1 MPLQDEKDAVV
12 IEGED
17 DVAQYAALLEQQ
29 AQAQADMRAI
39 LTRPRYAL
47 PFLQPGRLVSVLT
60 QPDPP
65 ASGASGAEAE
75 SDAATDRVQGS
86 NTCFL
91 TQVPCTGVFS
101 VLYQNF
107 P

>member
-1 MPLQDEKDAVV
+1 MPPQEERDAVV
-12 IEGED
+12 IEGEE

-39 LTRPRYAL
+39 LTRPRFAL

-65 ASGASGAEAE
+65 AAAASPAEAG
-75 SDAATDRVQGS
+75 SDAATERVQGS
-86 NTCFL
+86 RE
-91 TQVPCTGVFS
+91 
-101 VLYQNF
+101 
-107 P
+107 